1 MHMVQ
6 DCNVNVPA
14 MRVFFLVVV
23 VVGEGEGAVIF
34 WGS

>member
-23 VVGEGEGAVIF
+23 VGEGEGAVIF